1 MGSDAVNWILT
12 PNTAKKLPVSAT
24 HTSSEQSS
32 PSSLANRYGS
42 PKRRL
47 SRRARWILACAALFA
62 GVVLMG
68 IIALTSATPDVSSKD
83 VGFDV
88 VDSTYATVDFR
99 VTKEPGTTA
108 ECAVRVLN
116 SSYAIVGWKV
126 VTVGPTPPSEGI
138 DDRRTTVET
147 ASLRTESLGVSG
159 GVDSCWI
166 VE

>member
-1 MGSDAVNWILT
+1 
-12 PNTAKKLPVSAT
+12 
-24 HTSSEQSS
+24 
-32 PSSLANRYGS
+32 
-42 PKRRL
+42 
-47 SRRARWILACAALFA
+47 
-62 GVVLMG
+62 MG
-68 IIALTSATPDVSSKD
+68 IIAITSATPDVSSKD

-108 ECAVRVLN
+108 QCAVQVLN

-126 VTVGPTPPSEGI
+126 VTVGPTPPSEGLN
-138 DDRRTTVET
+138 DARTTVET